1 MATESTSNCDL
12 EAPIQ
17 NLQVFPSRACKWK
30 IELTES
36 ATSVC
41 LLQQKTETVNFRLFA
56 ENGKTENEIRKFV
69 FLGRQMMNGNR

>member
-17 NLQVFPSRACKWK
+17 HLLVFPSSACKWK
-30 IELTES
+30 TKLTES

-41 LLQQKTETVNFRLFA
+41 LLQQKTETVNFILFA
-56 ENGKTENEIRKFV
+56 ENGKTEKKEVSF
-69 FLGRQMMNGNR
+69 FLVGK